1 MTLGQLFACVALT
14 CVVSGCITPLDLGSN
29 DAGVPY
35 EASCKVGTY
44 AGTYSCTTT
53 ASSPLGGLSG
63 EGPIVLTLVPTG
75 PRTLGLT
82 PDAALS
88 STSSGTTATSALSG
102 VLDCSTLKLTGTV
115 TDVVFSSSTF
125 SGTVSGTGVLQA
137 VYDADASPPALV
149 DGVLNPPSTLAATC
163 TWTAQLE

>member
-14 CVVSGCITPLDLGSN
+14 CVVSGCITPLDVGSN

-35 EASCKVGTY
+35 EASCRVGTY

-53 ASSPLGGLSG
+53 ASSPIPLSNA
-63 EGPIVLTLVPTG
+63 GPISITLVPAG
-75 PRTLGLT
+75 ARTLALT

-163 TWTAQLE
+163 TWTAPLE